1 MCKMEPAIA
10 LHTCLPCMAG
20 TLQGAFV
27 DIPET
32 SQAIFPCIVKNTEAV
47 HASCLRFFSC
57 DGYPKL
63 LVVSPKSTVGWNRG
77 LTEILQNQLWD
88 GIVGYSIKKWYKNQA
103 IELLSVA

>member
-1 MCKMEPAIA
+1 M
-10 LHTCLPCMAG
+10 
-20 TLQGAFV
+20 GANFRV
-27 DIPET
+27 CPWGLIPI
-32 SQAIFPCIVKNTEAV
+32 SMKQWPFY
-47 HASCLRFFSC
+47 
-57 DGYPKL
+57 GYPKL